1 MHSLVWTL
9 KVFLRPSVFNTIL
22 ESNHI
27 FQTGHCRSTRM
38 QLLSRWQASVA
49 RTNDIKIDRMWFTC
63 KWYYCKIS
71 TGQADTV
78 SSPRSASNANMRL
91 EEMREIH
98 SLSLSLT
105 QHLFFQLGEQE
116 CIHEVPSN
124 RLQLFCS
131 FKGHVIRLQICAEPP
146 TLFLRLLSHSFDCL
160 VRTRIQFHP
169 PLPPHAYFPIV
180 LLGTN
185 IHITNDY
192 SLFLLYFSLL
202 K

>member
-1 MHSLVWTL
+1 
-9 KVFLRPSVFNTIL
+9 
-22 ESNHI
+22 
-27 FQTGHCRSTRM
+27 M

-71 TGQADTV
+71 TGQATV
-78 SSPRSASNANMRL
+78 SSPRSPSNANMRL
-91 EEMREIH
+91 EKMRDIH
-98 SLSLSLT
+98 SLSRSLT
-105 QHLFFQLGEQE
+105 QHLFFQLGERE

-146 TLFLRLLSHSFDCL
+146 TLFLRLLSHSFDCSG
-160 VRTRIQFHP
+160 RTWIQFHP
-169 PLPPHAYFPIV
+169 PAPAGLFSRCTFGNEPRYRYQWQ
-180 LLGTN
+180 LLT
-185 IHITNDY
+185 H
-192 SLFLLYFSLL
+192 LFFYWNFLKFFS